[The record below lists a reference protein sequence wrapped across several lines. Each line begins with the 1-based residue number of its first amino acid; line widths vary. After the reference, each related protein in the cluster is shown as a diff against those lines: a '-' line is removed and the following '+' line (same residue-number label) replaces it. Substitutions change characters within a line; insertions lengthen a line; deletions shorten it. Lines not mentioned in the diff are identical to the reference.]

1 MDFGK
6 PLRKKSLEKSMRS
19 FTVQNFTRSN
29 SRLISY
35 LAETILSHTL
45 TNALSVEELNMLG
58 FNDGSCS
65 VCFVYYFFR
74 LQLI

>member
-29 SRLISY
+29 LRLISY

-58 FNDGSCS
+58 FNDGSCK

>member
-6 PLRKKSLEKSMRS
+6 PLRKKSLKNSMRS

-29 SRLISY
+29 LRLISY
-35 LAETILSHTL
+35 LPKTILSHIL
-45 TNALSVEELNMLG
+45 PNALGVEELNMLG
-58 FNDGSCS
+58 FNDGSCR